1 MDNIIL
7 YVVGLSAQLLFS
19 ARILVQWIM
28 SERAKKVV
36 SPVIFWALS
45 MIASYLLFIY
55 GWFRDDFPIML
66 GQVIAYYIYIWNLNK
81 KDAWKRVPML
91 LRVLFYLTP
100 IAGLGYILSDWSMF
114 MEQCFKNDDIPLLLV
129 IYGSL
134 GQIVFTLR
142 FVYQFLYSRAHGESV
157 LPAGFW
163 IISLTGSLIIV
174 SYAIVR
180 QDPVLILGQ
189 SFGFVSYTR
198 NLVILHR
205 QNMQK
210 KAIHKN

>member
-1 MDNIIL
+1 MDNIVL
-7 YVVGLSAQLLFS
+7 YAVGLLAQLLFS
-19 ARILVQWIM
+19 ARILIQWIM
-28 SERAKKVV
+28 TERAKKVV

-55 GWFRDDFPIML
+55 GWFRNDFSIML
-66 GQVIAYYIYIWNLNK
+66 GQVIAYYVYIWNLNK
-81 KDAWKRVPML
+81 KEVWSKIPKL
-91 LRVLFYLTP
+91 LQLLLYLTP
-100 IAGLGYILSDWSMF
+100 IAGLCYILSDWTAF
-114 MEQCFKNDDIPLLLV
+114 MEQCFKNENIPLLLV

-134 GQIVFTLR
+134 GQIIFTLR
-142 FVYQFLYSRAHGESV
+142 FVYQFLYSRAHGESL

-180 QDPVLILGQ
+180 EDPVLILGQ

-205 QNMQK
+205 QKMQEK
-210 KAIHKN
+210 SN